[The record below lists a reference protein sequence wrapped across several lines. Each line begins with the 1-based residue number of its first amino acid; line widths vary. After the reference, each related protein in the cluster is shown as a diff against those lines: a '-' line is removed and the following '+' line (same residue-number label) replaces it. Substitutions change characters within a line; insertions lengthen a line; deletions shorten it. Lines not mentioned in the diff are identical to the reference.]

1 MTEHLTSTAH
11 DDAPLSA
18 AHAPDARAAHLWTT
32 EEDDELTARTVTIDR
47 PQEEIFAFIRDPSN
61 VARVWQGSEE
71 WPALAIEEEA
81 GRAIAWHTTDRTDD
95 GFSGRIELRP
105 APAGRGTE
113 VTILLAT
120 PSRNPLHKLWDKIR
134 ADDPRIQSRRA
145 LRRLKQLLETGEIA
159 TSAPGPAAPRA

>member
-18 AHAPDARAAHLWTT
+18 AHSPDARASHLWTT
-32 EEDDELTARTVTIDR
+32 EEDDELTARTMTINR
-47 PQEEIFAFIRDPSN
+47 PQAEIFAFIRDPSN
-61 VARVWQGSEE
+61 VERVWQGSGD
-71 WPALAIEEEA
+71 WPSLAIEEET
-81 GRAIAWHTTDRTDD
+81 GRAIAWHSTDEGDD
-95 GFSGRIELRP
+95 FSGRIELRP

-120 PSRNPLHKLWDKIR
+120 PSRNPLHKLWDKMR